1 MISGVAAL
9 LVLAFGPTKASS
21 SSCLET
27 YNDGDSIFPTEVRMS
42 IASRGEFS
50 ADPAIVEA
58 ASLVSISYGSHFK
71 VLTEALSR
79 EQYVLVQCGAP
90 EVSDAEVDAVAPLP
104 EGHERK
110 RFTIPLQEIATEST
124 VQLSFL
130 EALGVADRV
139 RFVSSYAVGACW
151 QKALGCDAGYAG
163 QWGDATLRAT
173 QDAAV
178 TAVLSDCTP
187 PCHEGE
193 DPNVIHFSASQDV
206 GPLHTAEHI
215 KFLAAFFNKEAEA
228 NSIFAGTVEAYNDL
242 MTAPASSSPKVA
254 WVSKDSYGSRF
265 VLSLATY
272 KTNFVTDAGGRNIGE
287 DEVRSSAGS
296 NLQVT
301 DAVAGSPGSGQTLS
315 LGFSDFADVPA
326 AAAALVAALADVD
339 VIIDETYASVPS
351 DYNMESFLSE
361 FGITSDS
368 TLPAIVGQ
376 KVFRLDGT
384 LSESDGM
391 DWFESRLAH
400 PQWVL
405 QDLARAFRGEGETFR
420 YLRNIATGETP
431 HVVEVA
437 HCTTQ
442 LPACGDVTSPADI
455 PVLFAITDATVIAD
469 VTSPADI
476 PDVTSPADTPDV
488 TSPADVTSAGA
499 DSAAVRPALFGL
511 VYVLGLQL
519 W

>member
-27 YNDGDSIFPTEVRMS
+27 YNDGDSIFPSDVRVS

-90 EVSDAEVDAVAPLP
+90 EVSDEEVDAVAPLP

-151 QKALGCDAGYAG
+151 QKALGCNAGYAG
-163 QWGDATLRAT
+163 QWGNATLRAT

-315 LGFSDFADVPA
+315 LGFSDFAGGIPA
-326 AAAALVAALADVD
+326 AAAAFVAALADVD

-384 LSESDGM
+384 LSESGGM

-405 QDLARAFRGEGETFR
+405 QDLARAFRGEGETFQ

-455 PVLFAITDATVIAD
+455 PVLFAITDA
-469 VTSPADI
+469 
-476 PDVTSPADTPDV
+476 
-488 TSPADVTSAGA
+488 